1 MAAQQNIRHGGSAAG
16 GVFIRGKGIDSFR
29 QGEEVIRVAQCHY
42 SDRFSAVLGQCFDHF
57 QLLWMQV
64 AVIGAD
70 HDTGV
75 AFGAAHPLVNFIL
88 AGINGGGKAVPTQ
101 RFGHHNGK
109 ALLHIVHH
117 VAHKAGAVDLAAQAQ
132 CGKAAPD
139 PPRRS
144 WRPARR

>member
-1 MAAQQNIRHGGSAAG
+1 MG
-16 GVFIRGKGIDSFR
+16 GVFIRGKGVDTFR
-29 QGEEVIRVAQCHY
+29 QGEEVIRVAQCHHNNGLA
-42 SDRFSAVLGQCFDHF
+42 AVLSQGLGQL
-57 QLLWMQV
+57 QLLRVQM

-101 RFGHHNGK
+101 RFGHHNGE

-117 VAHKAGAVDLAAQAQ
+117 IAHKAGAVDLAAQAQ
-132 CGKAAPD
+132 WVPAHVRAACFGYMHFGNGG
-139 PPRRS
+139 
-144 WRPARR
+144 AQQLVI